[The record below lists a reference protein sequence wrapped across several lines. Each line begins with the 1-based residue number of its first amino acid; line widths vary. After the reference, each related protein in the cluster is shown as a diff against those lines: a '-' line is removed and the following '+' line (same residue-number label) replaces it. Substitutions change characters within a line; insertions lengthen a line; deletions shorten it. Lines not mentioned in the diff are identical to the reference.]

1 MLAAAENALIARLQG
16 HRDVQRLVR
25 TVGTLPK
32 VASEQLLARYHA
44 DAPALYV
51 VPGRFTVKD
60 GLATMRFTI
69 AGVVRNVAGQEQ
81 ARKGDGV
88 DIGCDHL
95 ATLAIRALND
105 QFVGDCSW
113 FVMSG
118 EMVDEQ
124 LFDKAGVAAIE
135 IVLESS
141 PMVLDFDYGEGQL
154 AELANFTHFHAD
166 IDSPA
171 NAGAIEYAS
180 WLAEPPNFSNS
191 QPDLQLDVQLPGAT
205 A

>member
-16 HRDVQRLVR
+16 HRDVKRLVR
-25 TVGTLPK
+25 TVDTLPK
-32 VASEQLLARYHA
+32 IASEQLLARYHA

-60 GLATMRFTI
+60 SLATLRFTI
-69 AGVVRNVAGQEQ
+69 AGVVRNVAGQDQ

-105 QFVGDCSW
+105 QRVGDCSW
-113 FVMSG
+113 FVTSG

-124 LFDKAGVAAIE
+124 LFDRAGVAAIE

-141 PMVLDFDYGEGQL
+141 PIELAFDYGEAQL
-154 AELANFTHFHAD
+154 AELADFKRLHAD
-166 IDSPA
+166 IDIPPHTTA
-171 NAGAIEYAS
+171 AEHAK
-180 WLAEPPNFSNS
+180 WLATPPNYSTS
-191 QPDLQLDVQLPGAT
+191 KPDADLDVQLPGAT
-205 A
+205 